1 MTDIAENT
9 PKKHFLR
16 GWLRLIRLPH
26 LLSVPGDV
34 AIGFLPV
41 WKGSAGSGSV
51 PYGLLGIL
59 MAASALCFAAGGI
72 ANDLAD
78 LQSDCMERPNR
89 PVPAHEVP
97 IRAAVAAA
105 VCAAVLAV
113 CFSSVSPA
121 ACGVCIL
128 ILAGAAAYDFSRDA
142 AGGHKIVYFALCR
155 LLNIGMGAAAAVAV
169 LHDRGGMPE
178 LRASAAAFPAAAV
191 FAAGAFFF
199 WFGAAKAARERYR
212 FLEMRPGFRLFLA
225 GAVIAYAVLFWTV
238 VRKPTSDWHL
248 LACGGV
254 SAVAS
259 AVFAVITY
267 WCFRLFH
274 YPVPPIVARRSL
286 ALLVFGWCFLQAAA
300 AAAQDELAMAGIFAA
315 AGILCRISAKK
326 LEGDMKT

>member
-1 MTDIAENT
+1 MTDNT
-9 PKKHFLR
+9 QNTRKNHAVR

-26 LLSVPGDV
+26 LFSVPGDV
-34 AIGFLPV
+34 AVGFLPV
-41 WKGSAGSGSV
+41 WKSAPGGEAV

-59 MAASALCFAAGGI
+59 MAASVLCCAAGGI

-78 LQSDCMERPNR
+78 LQADCMERPNR
-89 PVPAHEVP
+89 SIPSHEVP

-113 CFSSVSPA
+113 CFSSILPA

-128 ILAGAAAYDFSRDA
+128 ILAGAAAYDFSRGKD
-142 AGGHKIVYFALCR
+142 GRHKIVYFALCR
-155 LLNIGMGAAAAVAV
+155 FLNIGMGAAAALAVLYDRDGAALTGALPRMLPSVAV
-169 LHDRGGMPE
+169 L
-178 LRASAAAFPAAAV
+178 
-191 FAAGAFFF
+191 AAGAFFF
-199 WFGAAKAARERYR
+199 WLGAAKAARERYQ

-254 SAVAS
+254 SALAS

-274 YPVPPIVARRSL
+274 YPVPPVVARRSL

-300 AAAQDELAMAGIFAA
+300 AAAQDELVMAGILAA
-315 AGILCRISAKK
+315 AGVLCRISSKK